1 MYISVQKWGNSV
13 LHRYMDEHGRDCK
26 ESIDNFRPKL
36 YIEAPNGTFSSML
49 DENIKLG
56 EIELDDF
63 NAAKDFIEE
72 NEDRGFIVYGQ
83 NQWAHNAISE
93 LYKGQHLHPQFDK
106 TRVVMFDLEVESSDG
121 FPSPIMAAQPIIS
134 VSHYDSLDDIITLYS
149 LAPWEE
155 SKSFIQEVYPEMMSK
170 IRFRHFLTEK
180 SLLRAYLDLWTKNYP
195 MIVSGWHSN
204 GFDCPYLFNRL
215 AIVLGDAAAK
225 SLSPF
230 RAVTK
235 REHKDSYG
243 NAAVSVN
250 IYGMAQLD
258 LQELYKKFEVKPR
271 ENHRLATIAA
281 LELGTS
287 KVDYTEEET
296 IQNMFDTNPQ
306 KFNDYSI
313 LDTWL
318 VWKIN
323 EKRQMIQTAM
333 FIAYESKVNMEDVYS
348 PVKVWDAH
356 ICNKLL
362 EKNKAAPLPSRAI
375 KVPYVGAYVKAV
387 VPGMYKWVVSFDVA
401 SMHPTIIRQW
411 NMCASTV
418 MDNPSYEQRDYSSH
432 FVSMDDKANHIVS
445 TCPDGYAVAANGV
458 LFNHSGS
465 STIPGLVAELF
476 NERKLTKAKATE
488 LLKKAESDKANSAAL
503 KKEASSYK
511 TKEGAIKV
519 LLNSLYGAMANEWFR
534 FFDIRMAEGITLTSQ
549 VVIQFIERRVNEFLN
564 NLLKKYSQKDRCIYI
579 DTDSVFFDFSDLV
592 FETFKNKPNAPAK
605 DIADF
610 LDKATSHIT
619 KAAIEPAIEELA
631 KYMKCKDALITMK
644 REAICDKGFWVA
656 KKKYALNV
664 IDNEGI
670 RYSEPEQKVVGLQ
683 LVQTSTPKFCR
694 DALGEAVKIILTGD
708 VNDKERLLPLIER
721 VKKDYE
727 TLGVYDIACPRGVSE
742 IDKWKGLDGLPG
754 KGSTPPI
761 RGVIV
766 YNNFLLKMG
775 LDSKYQIIKPGS
787 KIRYLHLNQPNPLK
801 SDAIAF
807 FTRLPEEFGI
817 EPYINRS
824 HMYETSFL
832 TPLKGI
838 TDVVGLFLEPDR
850 SIEDFFG

>member
-1 MYISVQKWGNSV
+1 MYISVQKWGTAV
-13 LHRYMDEHGRDCK
+13 LHRYIDEHGRDCK
-26 ESIDNFRPKL
+26 ETIENFRPKL
-36 YIEAPNGTFSSML
+36 YIEAENGTFTSMIN
-49 DENIKLG
+49 EGIRLG
-56 EIELDDF
+56 EVELDDF
-63 NAAKDFIEE
+63 NAAKDFIDE
-72 NEDRGFIVYGQ
+72 NEERGFTVYGQ
-83 NQWAHNAISE
+83 GNWAHNAIGA
-93 LYKGQHLHPQFDK
+93 LYHGQHLHPQFDK
-106 TRVVMFDLEVESSDG
+106 TRVVVFDLEVKSDDG

-134 VSHYDSLDDIITLYS
+134 VSHYDSLDDILTLYS
-149 LAPWEE
+149 MAPWDEA
-155 SKSFIQEVYPEMMSK
+155 SSFIREVYPELMPK
-170 IRFRHFLTEK
+170 IRFRQFTTEK

-195 MIVSGWHSN
+195 MVVSGWHSN
-204 GFDCPYLFNRL
+204 GFDCPYLFNRI
-215 AIVLGDAAAK
+215 AIVLGDQAAK

-235 REHKDSYG
+235 KEHKDNFG

-250 IYGMAQLD
+250 IYGMSQLD
-258 LQELYKKFEVKPR
+258 LQELYKKFEVRPR

-287 KVDYTEEET
+287 KIDYTEEET
-296 IQNMFDTNPQ
+296 IQNMFDTAPQ
-306 KFNDYSI
+306 KFNDYNI

-318 VWKIN
+318 VWLIN
-323 EKRQMIQTAM
+323 VKRQMIQTAM

-362 EKNKAAPLPSRAI
+362 EKNKAAPLPSRSI
-375 KVPYVGAYVKAV
+375 KTPYVGAYVKTV
-387 VPGMYKWVVSFDVA
+387 IPGMYKWVVSFDVA

-418 MDNPSYEQRDYSSH
+418 MDNPNSPHQDYSSH
-432 FVSMDDKANHIVS
+432 LVKLDELANLLVGE
-445 TCPDGYAVAANGV
+445 CPEGYSVAANGV
-458 LFNHSGS
+458 LFSHSAS
-465 STIPGLVAELF
+465 STIPGLVGELF
-476 NERKLTKAKATE
+476 NERKITKAKAIS
-488 LLKKAESDKANSAAL
+488 LLKQAELDEINSKEL
-503 KKEASSYK
+503 KKQSSSYK

-564 NLLKKYSQKDRCIYI
+564 KTLRNYPPKDRCVGI
-579 DTDSVFFDFSDLV
+579 DTDSCYFELDDLV
-592 FETFKNKPNAPAK
+592 TEMFKNKPNATVNE
-605 DIADF
+605 ITDF
-610 LDKATSHIT
+610 LDRASEHVT

-631 KYMKCKDALITMK
+631 KYMKCRETLITMK
-644 REAICDKGFWVA
+644 REAICDRAFWVA

-664 IDNEGI
+664 IDNEGV
-670 RYSEPEQKVVGLQ
+670 RYAHPEQKAVGLQ

-727 TLGVYDIACPRGVSE
+727 TLGVYEIACPRGVSE

-761 RGVIV
+761 RGVII
-766 YNNFLLKMG
+766 YNHFLMKMG

-787 KIRYLHLNQPNPLK
+787 KIRYLHLTQPNPLK

-807 FTRLPEEFGI
+807 FTRLPTEFGI

-832 TPLKGI
+832 TPLRGI
-838 TDVVGLFLEPDR
+838 TSVVGLFLEPDR
-850 SIEDFFG
+850 SLEEFFG